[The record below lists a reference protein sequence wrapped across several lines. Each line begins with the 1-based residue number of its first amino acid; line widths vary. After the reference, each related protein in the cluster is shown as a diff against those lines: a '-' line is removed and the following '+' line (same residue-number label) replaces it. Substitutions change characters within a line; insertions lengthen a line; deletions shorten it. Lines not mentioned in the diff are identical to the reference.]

1 MTHISI
7 RSGEKILPLE
17 NIGRSAIELVYFAV
31 YMSGQGEGI
40 TEHYDLPV
48 VLDEFFGMYG
58 QDQFIAVVRWLANS
72 GRQVILYGSQQV
84 ELELLDKAGI
94 SYNRIDFE

>member
-7 RSGEKILPLE
+7 RNGEKILPLE

-31 YMSGQGEGI
+31 YMSAGEGI

-58 QDQFIAVVRWLANS
+58 QDQFIAVVRWLVNS
-72 GRQVILYGSQQV
+72 GRQVILYSSQQI